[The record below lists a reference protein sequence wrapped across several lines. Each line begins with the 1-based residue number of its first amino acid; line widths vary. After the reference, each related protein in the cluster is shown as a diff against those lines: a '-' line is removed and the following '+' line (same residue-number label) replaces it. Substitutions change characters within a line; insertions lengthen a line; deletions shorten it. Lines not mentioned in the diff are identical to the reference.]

1 MAVSVDPNARYKKK
15 KDTVSGF
22 AEARAKRE
30 EEEAYKAETLKKA
43 TEEQEEDRKKKAE
56 SAKGFFDRVGDVAG
70 GVGNFVKDAALDVK
84 DTAVGA
90 WQGLGDVARGE
101 FARRDLERN
110 TEIVNERNKEW
121 SRRFNTGTDAELD
134 AKWKDPQF
142 VKEAQEFAAETK
154 RIRDGVSENT
164 KQDLADAQK
173 VDAKK
178 VAFQSA
184 ETFLNVA
191 TLGVGTG
198 AKAGGKAAVKQ
209 GIKQIAK
216 KELIKQAVRTG
227 GTEAIEQAIKMGGRA
242 AVKDAAQEVLEQTA
256 KTGGKQILK
265 KAAKEGAKDATVG
278 AAYGVTQTGK
288 RDTDDGGDDDK
299 DLDDYLVNSIFGA
312 GIGFALPFVGAGAKE
327 GTKKVISSVKGGPK
341 AQVAEKAAR
350 EAVDEGDLNQ
360 VINRTIEEQS
370 DKYGT
375 TPLSRVKTWIGDQID
390 PLRAFVKIDD
400 EYAKANGIKRVKLNS
415 EDSLEDL
422 ARRSAASEREAAG
435 LFEQKL
441 KSGRSASDLVK
452 KYAGDSEQGKEF
464 NNYTNAKFD
473 LEFRAKNGGQRRIQ
487 EGINDSELQAFVDDY
502 ELRNP
507 EAVAD
512 LALKKEVNDM
522 AIDYMVKSKVI
533 TKEEADVVKKA
544 YKNAV
549 PLERVF
555 PDDLERP
562 QVTGNNV
569 GSIAKQT
576 VLQKLEGGSDIPLSN
591 SFDTMLNRVY
601 KAVSQGNRAKL
612 AQKLLERQEAGL
624 IKGGKIAVTA
634 GNKEARQT
642 LREQAALVTKGAR
655 ILDKKVKISNR
666 QIRKIESELNKL
678 NKEGL
683 NLDLKAGGK
692 TPLPDMA
699 PEALAKLKNTK
710 GKTTTSRAFFK
721 SLIEA
726 DPKGLQQIRDK
737 ITKREPKLAAKID
750 EVLNYQAQIDS
761 LKAVKTDL
769 KDITAEF
776 MDDPTTGKQIISG
789 IIDGQGYKMEV
800 PPDLAKAV
808 MGLDQQKLPS
818 VLKALAIAKKPFEVT
833 WTGVLNPVFSAISF
847 AFYDTP
853 MSIINS
859 PQGFKT
865 LGPKA
870 VRESLR
876 SFRSSSEFQQ
886 MLAKEGAR
894 PYGGS
899 GASSF
904 IKPDAKSIA
913 SQRSL
918 LENIKYTSTH
928 PETALSKLDIWGG
941 KLANSTRTRIARAAY
956 DDALKV
962 AKREGE
968 DITSDVVKK
977 RAMENAALAY
987 RTVMPDFDTMSNLTR
1002 QINSVVP
1009 FYAASVAGTRSLGKA
1024 LRRDP
1029 AGTAAKALALG
1040 IAPTVGVTAFS
1051 LMQPAGQ
1058 EFYRDMEESGQ
1069 KRVLDDNMIVV
1080 LPGAHKDEK
1089 SGEWKGII
1097 KVPLAPEFRAI
1108 NQTTWRAVRGA
1119 MGGEGPEA
1127 SHVALSLFDAVTGGV
1142 RSSENPLISTRR
1154 ILSGEDPRTGE
1165 RIIKGD
1171 MANLPKEE
1179 QFYDSTS
1186 GAGKFLGGV
1195 LNTSPIQADKLL
1207 GQFGLAGQTAKN
1219 GGDPVEAT
1227 ADNISNRF
1235 SGAYGESAAN
1245 SFFKT
1250 YSPVKARRDK
1260 VSKEVTSLVQQ
1271 GKLGEARRKAE
1282 EFNQTLNGKFSSFD
1296 EKFGKDPN
1304 YDPQWDDL
1312 MESLFI
1318 RTSERAFDSRAR
1330 Q

>member
-1 MAVSVDPNARYKKK
+1 MGSSVDPNARYKKK

-30 EEEAYKAETLKKA
+30 EEEAYKAETLKEA
-43 TEEQEEDRKKKAE
+43 TKEQEEDRKKKAE
-56 SAKGFFDRVGDVAG
+56 AAKGFFDRVGDVAG
-70 GVGNFVKDAALDVK
+70 GVGNFVKDAAVDVK

-101 FARRDLERN
+101 FARQDLERN
-110 TEIVNERNKEW
+110 TEIVSERNKEW
-121 SRRFNTGTDAELD
+121 SRRFNNFETDAEAD
-134 AKWKDPQF
+134 AKWKDPEF
-142 VKEAQEFAAETK
+142 VKEAQAFNAETK
-154 RIRDGVSENT
+154 RIRDGVSQQT
-164 KQDLADAQK
+164 KDDLDASQK

-191 TLGVGTG
+191 TLGVGTPL
-198 AKAGGKAAVKQ
+198 KAGGKAVVKQ
-209 GIKQIAK
+209 GAKAVAKQSTK
-216 KELIKQAVRTG
+216 QLLKQAVKSG
-227 GTEAIEQAIKMGGRA
+227 GSEAIEQAILMGGKKL
-242 AVKDAAQEVLEQTA
+242 VNEAAQEVLEKGA
-256 KTGGKQILK
+256 KTAVKQTGKEIVK
-265 KAAKEGAKDATVG
+265 KATREGAKDAAVG
-278 AAYGVTQTGK
+278 AAYGITQTGK
-288 RDTDDGGDDDK
+288 RDDDEGEDDK
-299 DLDDYLVNSIFGA
+299 DLDDYLVNAAFGA
-312 GIGFALPFVGAGAKE
+312 GIGFAIPFVGAGAKE
-327 GTKKVISSVKGGPK
+327 GTKK
-341 AQVAEKAAR
+341 AQVAEKAVR
-350 EAVDEGDLNQ
+350 EAADEGDLNKI
-360 VINRTIEEQS
+360 INRTIEEQS

-400 EYAKANGIKRVKLNS
+400 EYAAANGIKRTKLNS

-452 KYAGDSEQGKEF
+452 KYAGDSPEGKEF

-473 LEFRAKNGGQRRIQ
+473 LEFREKNGGQRRIQ
-487 EGINDSELQAFVDDY
+487 EGLNDSELKAFVDDY
-502 ELRNP
+502 EVRNP
-507 EAVAD
+507 EAVTD

-533 TKEEADVVKKA
+533 TAEEAAVVKKA

-555 PDDLERP
+555 PDDLARP

-612 AQKLLERQEAGL
+612 AQKLLERQESGM

-655 ILDKKVKISNR
+655 ILDKKVKMSNR

-683 NLDLKAGGK
+683 NIDLKAGGK

-726 DPKGLQQIRDK
+726 DPKGIKQVRDK
-737 ITKREPKLAAKID
+737 IAKREPKLAAKLD
-750 EVLNYQAQIDS
+750 EVMNYQTQIDA
-761 LKAVKTDL
+761 LKGVKTDL

-776 MDDPTTGKQIISG
+776 IDDPTTGKQLISG

-865 LGPKA
+865 MGPKA

-918 LENIKYTSTH
+918 LSNIKYTSTH

-1029 AGTAAKALALG
+1029 AGTAAKAMALG

-1058 EFYRDMEESGQ
+1058 EFYKDMEESGQ

-1080 LPGAHKDEK
+1080 LPGAHKDTE

-1154 ILSGEDPRTGE
+1154 ILAGEDPRTGE

-1179 QFYDSTS
+1179 QLYDTTS
-1186 GAGKFLGGV
+1186 NAGKIVGGV
-1195 LNTSPIQADKLL
+1195 LGTSPIQGDKIL

-1227 ADNISNRF
+1227 KDNVSNRF
-1235 SGAYGESAAN
+1235 TGGFGESAAN

-1282 EFNQTLNGKFSSFD
+1282 EFNSSLNGKFSSFD
-1296 EKFGKDPN
+1296 DKFGKDEN

-1312 MESLFI
+1312 MEGLFI
-1318 RTSERAFDSRAR
+1318 RTSEKAFTSRAR